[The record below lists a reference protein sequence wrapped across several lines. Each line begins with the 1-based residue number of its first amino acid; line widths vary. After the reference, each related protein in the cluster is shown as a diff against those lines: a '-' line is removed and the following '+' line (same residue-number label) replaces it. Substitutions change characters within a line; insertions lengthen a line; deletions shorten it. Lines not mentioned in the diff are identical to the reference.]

1 MAGTWLVILEFCI
14 LAIRYFGQEY
24 AGVALRVELL
34 FYLGN
39 FRFVIGTWTR
49 VISWRELLVFNVYG
63 GLENL
68 TSLF

>member
-1 MAGTWLVILEFCI
+1 MAGTWLVVLEFCI
-14 LAIRYFGQEY
+14 LAIGYFGQEN
-24 AGVALRVELL
+24 AGVALRVKLL

-39 FRFVIGTWTR
+39 FWLVIGTWTR

-63 GLENL
+63 GLEHL